1 MTIAGSRSASGT
13 EESRVVSSRILHVCG
28 VRLPSVAAEWV
39 GTSALRASSWR
50 QHRHSVPRGLA
61 TRQSSPRLPQPKGQ
75 GLSPLLDTHEGADR
89 STPVVIQQR
98 TSDAATGSLR
108 PSHEPG
114 GGPEQP
120 VKPGRLGALYT
131 RDVRNSSASG
141 SPARVAERSGKLK
154 ERIPPSPPVS
164 KCRHDFWGWR
174 RCVRFSGFRGLDQ
187 DQSQP
192 ARGTGWR
199 VGRASRRSPVRGR
212 VRSASPGGPGR
223 GPLAGCR

>member
-1 MTIAGSRSASGT
+1 MCAESVSHRLQQSGSGPPRCELVLGGSIVIRSRAVWRRGS
-13 EESRVVSSRILHVCG
+13 HHHAC
-28 VRLPSVAAEWV
+28 PS
-39 GTSALRASSWR
+39 
-50 QHRHSVPRGLA
+50 
-61 TRQSSPRLPQPKGQ
+61 PKGKAFP
-75 GLSPLLDTHEGADR
+75 PLLDTHEGADR

-164 KCRHDFWGWR
+164 KWRHDFWGWR